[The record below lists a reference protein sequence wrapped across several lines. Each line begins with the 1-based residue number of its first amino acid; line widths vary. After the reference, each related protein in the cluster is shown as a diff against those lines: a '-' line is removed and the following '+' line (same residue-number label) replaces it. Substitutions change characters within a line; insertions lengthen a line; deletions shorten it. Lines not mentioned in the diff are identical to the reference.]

1 MKKNI
6 SINISGII
14 FHIEEDGYETLRKYL
29 DSINKYFGSFEDS
42 SEILADIESRIAEI
56 FLSRLN
62 EGKQVITT
70 DDVQFL
76 MTTMGGVNDFKA
88 AEEQET
94 ASTQSQPNQQ
104 KQGSH
109 SNSSQTSDNN
119 SSKKLFRDNNRK
131 ILGGICAGLA
141 HYFNVDPVWPRLL
154 FALLVL
160 GSYGGLFLVYII
172 LWIVLP
178 VSSELE
184 DEPSVKKMYRSSD
197 SKVIGG
203 VASGVAAFF
212 GVDVVI
218 IRLLFVITTIF
229 FGTGLVIYIVLWIA
243 LPEARTIT
251 EKMQMQGEPV
261 TLSNIES
268 TVKKAI
274 NEKDQPEES
283 TLTKIILFPFRLIA
297 TILNGVIKILGPI
310 FKLSVDVLR
319 VAIGI
324 VISIIGFVMVISLIF
339 SFGMLLGLVHVPPG
353 WWTMHIEGLSL
364 PLESI
369 RQAFPT
375 WTIVFAFL
383 AAFIPAL
390 FIMLIGNSITTKR
403 IVFRP
408 LVGWT
413 LFVLFFISVA
423 FLSFT
428 IPQLVYSFKQEG
440 EHKIEVLFPLNG
452 KKALLKLNET
462 GLDDYRVVD
471 LYIKGYEGNNIKLV
485 ERFGAQGSTK
495 IVARENAQQVE
506 YNVVQEDSIITFDSN
521 IKFKKDTKF
530 RFQRLDMD
538 LYIPYGV
545 PFVINEDLW
554 AIIENY
560 RNYNSDDAE
569 TGTWVVTKEGRLEC
583 VSCAAA
589 RGEISGLGDTDQF
602 GLSGFNEID
611 MTGAFEVVIRKGDTF
626 SVRLEGDDDQKK
638 KYSIDL
644 SDETL
649 EIDYKNHRKKFWN
662 QTFRR
667 NELVEIYITL
677 PSLRKL
683 NVTGA
688 GKIKISGFEEE
699 EMEIKLVGAMVGDA
713 NISADK
719 LYFDSTGPV
728 VFELEGGGDFME
740 ATVTGPS
747 QFKASNYPVNH
758 GIIETRGLGQ
768 ARVNVKETLEIDDD
782 FTSKVRYEGNPQ
794 VIKRD

>member
-42 SEILADIESRIAEI
+42 SEILSDIESRIAEI

-62 EGKQVITT
+62 EGKQVITSE
-70 DDVQFL
+70 DVQFL

-94 ASTQSQPNQQ
+94 TASQPEGNQQ
-104 KQGSH
+104 KQ
-109 SNSSQTSDNN
+109 SNTSGASQTGST
-119 SSKKLFRDNNRK
+119 SSKKLFRDHNRK
-131 ILGGICAGLA
+131 ILGGVCAGLG
-141 HYFNVDPVWPRLL
+141 HYFNIDPVWPRLL

-178 VSSELE
+178 ASSELE

-197 SKVIGG
+197 TKVIGG

-243 LPEARTIT
+243 LPEAKTIT

-297 TILNGVIKILGPI
+297 IVLNGVIKILGPV
-310 FKLSVDVLR
+310 FKLSIDVLR

-324 VISIIGFVMVISLIF
+324 VISLVGFVMIISLIF
-339 SFGMLLGLVHVPPG
+339 SFGVLLGLVHVPHG
-353 WWTMHIEGLSL
+353 WWSMNIEGLSL

-390 FIMLIGNSITTKR
+390 FILLIGNSITAKR
-403 IVFRP
+403 VVFRP

-440 EHKIEVLFPLNG
+440 EHKIEKLFPLNS
-452 KKALLKLNET
+452 KRAILKLNET

-471 LYIKGYEGNNIKLV
+471 LFIKGYEGTDIKLV

-506 YNVVQEDSIITFDSN
+506 YRVEQVDSIITFDSN
-521 IKFKKDTKF
+521 IQFKKDTKF

-538 LYIPYGV
+538 LYVPYGV
-545 PFVINEDLW
+545 PFVIDEDLW
-554 AIIENY
+554 SIIENY
-560 RNYNSDDAE
+560 RNYNSDEDAE
-569 TGTWVVTKEGRLEC
+569 TGTWVVNKEGRLEC
-583 VSCAAA
+583 VSCAAS
-589 RGEISGLGDTDQF
+589 RGETQGLGDTDQF
-602 GLSGFNEID
+602 GLHDFNEID
-611 MTGAFEVVIRKGDTF
+611 MTGAFEVVIRKGETF
-626 SVRLEGDDDQKK
+626 SVMLEGDDEQKR
-638 KYSIDL
+638 KYSLDV
-644 SDETL
+644 SGETL

-662 QTFRR
+662 QTFKKD
-667 NELVEIYITL
+667 ELVEFTITL

-683 NVTGA
+683 NITGA
-688 GKIKISGFEEE
+688 GKVKISGFDEE
-699 EMEIKLVGAMVGDA
+699 EMEIKLIGAMVGDA
-713 NISADK
+713 NISVDK

-728 VFELEGGGDFME
+728 VFELEGEGDFME

-768 ARVNVKETLEIDDD
+768 ARVNVKEVLEIDDD
-782 FTSKVRYEGNPQ
+782 FTSKIRYEGNPK